1 MRKDLHS
8 TVKQLNTH
16 IEKIEGSVT
25 DLLAGVELDALLP
38 VKRLALAA
46 RFLGLYQH
54 AVGLRHSCEVG
65 LPDQRDSV
73 FLASLARQMR
83 GEDETPEEELRVI
96 AELAE
101 VTFIDEEDEDGMD
114 Y

>member
-1 MRKDLHS
+1 MKKSIHH
-8 TVKQLNTH
+8 TVKQIDAH
-16 IEKIEGSVT
+16 IERIEGIVA

-38 VKRLALAA
+38 VERLALAA

-65 LPDQRDSV
+65 LPDRRDNV
-73 FLASLARQMR
+73 FLASIARQMR
-83 GEDETPEEELRVI
+83 GEDETPEEKLRVI
-96 AELAE
+96 AELAF
-101 VTFIDEEDEDGMD
+101 VDAEDEDEDDID